1 MGSKGGVAPPPSVVC
16 CMCGD
21 HGLAQ
26 ELFRCK
32 VCLVRCQH
40 NDLYPKAQ
48 SYGACNWCLREE
60 GAKSL
65 AKEAVKDPNT
75 SVSSSTNNDVGNGSS
90 GSGGVELHHRVFS
103 SHLHKPIKRPKLL
116 NRSASDVTDRSRSG
130 ELSPGSR
137 RARQA
142 FRGKVQRWLHGS
154 VTPVISSINLH
165 PVASKYEFSALICFA
180 IIAVEFS
187 SAAEFFR
194 DPSIK
199 LSGTGTHC
207 LLQQS
212 STATY
217 KRNRWLPGGSRLSS
231 RSSLGRELGGSK
243 LLSLGSVAVLR
254 CVLRC
259 HSEGKGASR
268 SRSVTSSSSFTSLG
282 SLVPSL
288 SSPSLRFLFLEKKS
302 WRSGHVLLS
311 SGERAACSDSDT
323 MEFEPKQHFSC
334 RSA

>member
-142 FRGKVQRWLHGS
+142 FRGK
-154 VTPVISSINLH
+154 
-165 PVASKYEFSALICFA
+165 
-180 IIAVEFS
+180 
-187 SAAEFFR
+187 
-194 DPSIK
+194 
-199 LSGTGTHC
+199 
-207 LLQQS
+207 
-212 STATY
+212 
-217 KRNRWLPGGSRLSS
+217 
-231 RSSLGRELGGSK
+231 
-243 LLSLGSVAVLR
+243 
-254 CVLRC
+254 
-259 HSEGKGASR
+259 
-268 SRSVTSSSSFTSLG
+268 
-282 SLVPSL
+282 
-288 SSPSLRFLFLEKKS
+288 
-302 WRSGHVLLS
+302 
-311 SGERAACSDSDT
+311 
-323 MEFEPKQHFSC
+323 
-334 RSA
+334 